1 MIVRAAKFKEAFLKK
16 LSQLRA
22 YPHAYGKLTVR
33 SLLDLREHLMS
44 EFKFVDVYLNEKRE
58 ENRLGLNLLASRLA
72 FLASIEDGAE
82 RWYHV
87 FKGLLA
93 GNVYDYGAQA
103 FLQKQMSG
111 ELNHFEQA
119 LESIDGKKKNLLYA
133 FFISLVLK

>member
-1 MIVRAAKFKEAFLKK
+1 
-16 LSQLRA
+16 
-22 YPHAYGKLTVR
+22 
-33 SLLDLREHLMS
+33 MS

-58 ENRLGLNLLASRLA
+58 ENKLGLNLLTSRLD
-72 FLASIEDGAE
+72 FLENIKDPSE

-119 LESIDGKKKNLLYA
+119 LECIDGECL
-133 FFISLVLK
+133 FDLVVFLA